1 MLRNTDL
8 ALRTRTQVRIQA
20 SKQQKLL
27 NRKDKI
33 KRKGQRIQNTL
44 ALIGKNKLTTGLRQ
58 VSGMLQNGEF
68 GKLKKKR
75 PQGDLLQS
83 RMKSMSN
90 VKKKKKEK
98 KRKKRPSL
106 MIIRDPSTT
115 TTKEITKQSQEEKR
129 KEAARK
135 IREFEQSGK
144 IRLAKQPPR
153 KQARKGSSSL
163 SFLNQKNLDN
173 VKSAKSR
180 HVNSYVL
187 KKTQSECKEHQH
199 SSRIQ
204 QVQQRENRSC
214 AQGYESYRCARG
226 GG

>member
-8 ALRTRTQVRIQA
+8 ALRTRTQVHIQA

-33 KRKGQRIQNTL
+33 KRKGQRMQNTL

-106 MIIRDPSTT
+106 GLDFSANTPTVT
-115 TTKEITKQSQEEKR
+115 QSKSS
-129 KEAARK
+129 A
-135 IREFEQSGK
+135 
-144 IRLAKQPPR
+144 
-153 KQARKGSSSL
+153 SSL
-163 SFLNQKNLDN
+163 SSVF
-173 VKSAKSR
+173 R
-180 HVNSYVL
+180 
-187 KKTQSECKEHQH
+187 
-199 SSRIQ
+199 
-204 QVQQRENRSC
+204 
-214 AQGYESYRCARG
+214 
-226 GG
+226 

>member
-1 MLRNTDL
+1 M
-8 ALRTRTQVRIQA
+8 
-20 SKQQKLL
+20 
-27 NRKDKI
+27 
-33 KRKGQRIQNTL
+33 

-68 GKLKKKR
+68 GKLKKKNR
-75 PQGDLLQS
+75 PQGDLLQK
-83 RMKSMSN
+83 RMKSMSEMKSMSK
-90 VKKKKKEK
+90 VVKKKKEK

-106 MIIRDPSTT
+106 MIIRDSSTT
-115 TTKEITKQSQEEKR
+115 TTTTETKQSQEEKR

-173 VKSAKSR
+173 VKSAKM
-180 HVNSYVL
+180 V
-187 KKTQSECKEHQH
+187 TF
-199 SSRIQ
+199 
-204 QVQQRENRSC
+204 
-214 AQGYESYRCARG
+214 
-226 GG
+226 